1 MRLGRL
7 WFLLALILAASRAGA
22 ATMPLLDY
30 TPPANAYA
38 ASAGPGAD
46 YFFNG
51 FNASVEVYPFR
62 PAPPNIVQLFQ
73 TTLLRDW
80 IDPQHQEENVGAPP
94 SFAMLSIPGADM
106 VMTAI

>member
-7 WFLLALILAASRAGA
+7 WFLLALVLAASRAGA

-46 YFFNG
+46 FFFNG

-62 PAPPNIVQLFQ
+62 PTSSSCLRPRCCATGSTRSTRKRTSAPHRASPCS
-73 TTLLRDW
+73 
-80 IDPQHQEENVGAPP
+80 PSPAP
-94 SFAMLSIPGADM
+94 
-106 VMTAI
+106 TW